1 MQRGE
6 GGADLENIQR
16 NGEGSQVNRESQG
29 WDCSVVR
36 VENTDKIAK
45 AAHCSKFMSRFQ
57 VTR

>member
-1 MQRGE
+1 MTGS
-6 GGADLENIQR
+6 GGSAFSIQGDL
-16 NGEGSQVNRESQG
+16 RESQG